1 MLCGLWLE
9 QTGAD
14 LGPSTLQHCLE
25 LCHPLGP
32 RPHPTL
38 MSSTRATSQ
47 LLPRALLVQLVFY
60 FSILIRES
68 EEELTR

>member
-1 MLCGLWLE
+1 MLCSLWLE

-14 LGPSTLQHCLE
+14 LGPAPTPQRCLE

-38 MSSTRATSQ
+38 MSYTRATSQ
-47 LLPRALLVQLVFY
+47 PLPRALSVPLAFY
-60 FSILIRES
+60 FSILIEG
-68 EEELTR
+68 E